1 MNNNSKRGISFSY
14 TLTRYT
20 ARDFSNRPL
29 ALCKY
34 PNNTKGVTEA
44 SLDLI
49 RWREQR
55 NTEQAFWKRQTLKFV
70 TRYTEQDFSKR
81 PLQSFSDND
90 YWTATSRIFL
100 RHWLVK
106 VCSLF
111 DMDLVTLRVSGPC
124 RITDFTLVVKI
135 CGLVLKDRDVKFRTG
150 FRVSKACLALPTL
163 LFTSS
168 SAALSY
174 MSTLPK
180 YIKLRTSSSMYLVG
194 YTISLASP

>member
-1 MNNNSKRGISFSY
+1 
-14 TLTRYT
+14 
-20 ARDFSNRPL
+20 
-29 ALCKY
+29 
-34 PNNTKGVTEA
+34 
-44 SLDLI
+44 
-49 RWREQR
+49 
-55 NTEQAFWKRQTLKFV
+55 
-70 TRYTEQDFSKR
+70 
-81 PLQSFSDND
+81 
-90 YWTATSRIFL
+90 
-100 RHWLVK
+100 
-106 VCSLF
+106 
-111 DMDLVTLRVSGPC
+111 MDLVTLRVSGPC

-135 CGLVLKDRDVKFRTG
+135 CGLLWKDRDVKFRTG